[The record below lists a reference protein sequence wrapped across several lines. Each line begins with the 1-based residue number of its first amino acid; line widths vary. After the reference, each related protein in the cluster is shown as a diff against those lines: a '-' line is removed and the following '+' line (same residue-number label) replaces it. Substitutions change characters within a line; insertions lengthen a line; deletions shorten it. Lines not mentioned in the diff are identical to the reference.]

1 MNSAKLKLK
10 MEVKRPKFV
19 ARCGHTLIHTVIK
32 RVRVDLGTSYKAAS
46 WSHPKI
52 PMLVDTKFIFSW

>member
-1 MNSAKLKLK
+1 MYGAS
-10 MEVKRPKFV
+10 VKYW
-19 ARCGHTLIHTVIK
+19 GTVIK

-46 WSHPKI
+46 WSHAKI